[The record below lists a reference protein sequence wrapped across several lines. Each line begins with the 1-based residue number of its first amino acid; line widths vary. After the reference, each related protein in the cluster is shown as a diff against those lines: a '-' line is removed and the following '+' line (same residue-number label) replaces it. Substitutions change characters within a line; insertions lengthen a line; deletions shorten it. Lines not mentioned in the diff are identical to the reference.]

1 MWSLK
6 MTTSN
11 WEAFSRNH
19 WFILHQDYKGFYF
32 VYRILFW
39 IQVHSRER
47 LDNCRQT
54 ISCSSTLSKTER
66 RNRWGNWNLWWI
78 LCSLREDILQDIKK
92 EPINDTFFQE
102 SEENIENDWPEYKN
116 QLCKSLQEYCK
127 LKSELACVDGIV
139 MKNERIVIPKSTTK
153 NLQRWYPNVIHV
165 GNFWIEKRRLVLE
178 LDRMNADIAEMIS
191 KCNTCTDFRN

>member
-19 WFILHQDYKGFYF
+19 WFILHQDYKGFNF

-92 EPINDTFFQE
+92 EPIYDTFFRKVE
-102 SEENIENDWPEYKN
+102 KIMKMTGLSTKTSCVNRYRNIVSWN
-116 QLCKSLQEYCK
+116 Q
-127 LKSELACVDGIV
+127 
-139 MKNERIVIPKSTTK
+139 
-153 NLQRWYPNVIHV
+153 NLHV
-165 GNFWIEKRRLVLE
+165 LME
-178 LDRMNADIAEMIS
+178 
-191 KCNTCTDFRN
+191 